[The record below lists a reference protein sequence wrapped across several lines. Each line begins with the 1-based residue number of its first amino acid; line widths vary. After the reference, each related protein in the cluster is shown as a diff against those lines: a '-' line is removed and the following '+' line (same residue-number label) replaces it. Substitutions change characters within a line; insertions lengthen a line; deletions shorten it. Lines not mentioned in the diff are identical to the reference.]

1 MGACLDTGGLGILN
15 LVFAGLAI
23 AAAAST
29 RPSPEMKL
37 AEEMRK
43 LAAEIIESDLKS
55 GPGLAGSF
63 GLQAAV
69 LLLPAIASII
79 RASRKRK

>member
-1 MGACLDTGGLGILN
+1 
-15 LVFAGLAI
+15 
-23 AAAAST
+23 
-29 RPSPEMKL
+29 MKL